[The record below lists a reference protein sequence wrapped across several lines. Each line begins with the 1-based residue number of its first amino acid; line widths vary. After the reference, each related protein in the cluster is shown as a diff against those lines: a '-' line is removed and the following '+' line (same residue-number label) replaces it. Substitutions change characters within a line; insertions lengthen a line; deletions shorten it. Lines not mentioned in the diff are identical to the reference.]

1 MRRAYLFIVPL
12 GFALLAG
19 FLVILNSAFRSGE
32 KLRSQARLL
41 PYRLEDVIAAP
52 ITPGLP
58 FFVADVDLDGNDD
71 LLINE
76 ATRLLW
82 YRLRGKEMILA
93 GEAAYECPGSTRM
106 VADANGDGRPE
117 FFVFVETPEGWMLY
131 CHDWFSPKGPS
142 APLYVIGPL
151 LPTLKAREK
160 ALIRINFLGSFPA
173 EKGAHPDI
181 FIGINSRRRP
191 EAASRALVAYDGVT
205 GQERW
210 RFGFGPFSSEL
221 KGGDFGASGRRL
233 LLTTQAVKSGVSY
246 GGTTDSISYV
256 LCLEPRDG
264 RLLWKKEVCG
274 IPGRCLLALADINGD
289 GQNEILIAR
298 STRKNDPIFLDG
310 TPLWTAAALS
320 GEGEVLHIVSLGIL
334 ASMICVNDLDGRPP
348 PEVLV
353 HGRDGQ
359 LVILNNDF
367 TVRRV
372 SSDYHGSFAFSTRSL
387 LFGVRDLD
395 DEGNPEIVC
404 RFDSL
409 LVVRDH
415 EGTPIVERALV
426 REFDA
431 QLARY
436 DGRNHI
442 VAASDDSIHVMVMER
457 MPVAALLRTHARHLT
472 IAMLAAAIVGGV
484 GSFHIRRRLKRG
496 QERRITFDAA
506 QNDLL
511 TAMSAFGHGGSS
523 LKMIDR
529 IRLHL
534 KNWERV
540 QSDTAARDELFA
552 RLHATFMETVM
563 PELGHI
569 VMLAHKAG
577 VPEQTWSTIMPRV
590 RLAGQATGAIVAA
603 GPDESAIS
611 RNEHI
616 EEALTALAD
625 VDESI
630 AGIRSYLRSVFRTP
644 FAEAIEKAIARF
656 REENEGMRISLV
668 LPSDA
673 PANVGLFISPVAF
686 SKVFEAL
693 LSNSARATEG
703 RADAAIAV
711 EVRWEGDYCKIDI
724 RDNGCGIPCE
734 DWERAFE
741 RYYTTKEEG
750 GFGLYYSRGELARFG
765 GKILVVASAPGEGTT
780 IRVILRKS

>member
-1 MRRAYLFIVPL
+1 
-12 GFALLAG
+12 
-19 FLVILNSAFRSGE
+19 
-32 KLRSQARLL
+32 
-41 PYRLEDVIAAP
+41 
-52 ITPGLP
+52 
-58 FFVADVDLDGNDD
+58 
-71 LLINE
+71 
-76 ATRLLW
+76 
-82 YRLRGKEMILA
+82 
-93 GEAAYECPGSTRM
+93 
-106 VADANGDGRPE
+106 
-117 FFVFVETPEGWMLY
+117 
-131 CHDWFSPKGPS
+131 
-142 APLYVIGPL
+142 
-151 LPTLKAREK
+151 
-160 ALIRINFLGSFPA
+160 
-173 EKGAHPDI
+173 
-181 FIGINSRRRP
+181 
-191 EAASRALVAYDGVT
+191 
-205 GQERW
+205 
-210 RFGFGPFSSEL
+210 
-221 KGGDFGASGRRL
+221 
-233 LLTTQAVKSGVSY
+233 
-246 GGTTDSISYV
+246 
-256 LCLEPRDG
+256 
-264 RLLWKKEVCG
+264 
-274 IPGRCLLALADINGD
+274 
-289 GQNEILIAR
+289 
-298 STRKNDPIFLDG
+298 
-310 TPLWTAAALS
+310 
-320 GEGEVLHIVSLGIL
+320 
-334 ASMICVNDLDGRPP
+334 
-348 PEVLV
+348 
-353 HGRDGQ
+353 
-359 LVILNNDF
+359 
-367 TVRRV
+367 
-372 SSDYHGSFAFSTRSL
+372 
-387 LFGVRDLD
+387 
-395 DEGNPEIVC
+395 
-404 RFDSL
+404 
-409 LVVRDH
+409 
-415 EGTPIVERALV
+415 
-426 REFDA
+426 
-431 QLARY
+431 
-436 DGRNHI
+436 
-442 VAASDDSIHVMVMER
+442 
-457 MPVAALLRTHARHLT
+457 
-472 IAMLAAAIVGGV
+472 
-484 GSFHIRRRLKRG
+484 
-496 QERRITFDAA
+496 
-506 QNDLL
+506 
-511 TAMSAFGHGGSS
+511 
-523 LKMIDR
+523 MIDR

-703 RADAAIAV
+703 RADAAIAI